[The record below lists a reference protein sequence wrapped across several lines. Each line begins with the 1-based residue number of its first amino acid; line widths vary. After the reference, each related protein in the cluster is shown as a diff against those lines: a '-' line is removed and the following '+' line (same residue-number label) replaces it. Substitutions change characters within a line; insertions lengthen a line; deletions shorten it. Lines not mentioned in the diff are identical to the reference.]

1 MLVGEVNV
9 LDSRTGILRSAHLD
23 NNFREY
29 VSVVGRCGI
38 FAGAERLVADVDTH
52 LLHFSTR

>member
-1 MLVGEVNV
+1 MKYLI
-9 LDSRTGILRSAHLD
+9 SRSAHLD
-23 NNFREY
+23 NTFREY

-52 LLHFSTR
+52 LLPFSTR